1 MDLDKNKWFQI
12 LKFFSVQNLKLK
24 FEINSYFYENYKK
37 KIKVSKYES
46 ECILFRIDVYFTEY
60 FLAIEIDEQNHEGR
74 ELTFEEKRQEVLE
87 KEPGC
92 KFIRINTSNDT
103 EHEVSKI
110 QIFINEIKDNTI
122 KEKGNKIKQL
132 ENKLKN

>member
-37 KIKVSKYES
+37 KKKVSKYES
-46 ECILFRIDVYFTEY
+46 ECILFRIDVYFTKY

-74 ELTFEEKRQEVLE
+74 
-87 KEPGC
+87 
-92 KFIRINTSNDT
+92 
-103 EHEVSKI
+103 
-110 QIFINEIKDNTI
+110 
-122 KEKGNKIKQL
+122 
-132 ENKLKN
+132 

>member
-74 ELTFEEKRQEVLE
+74 
-87 KEPGC
+87 
-92 KFIRINTSNDT
+92 
-103 EHEVSKI
+103 
-110 QIFINEIKDNTI
+110 
-122 KEKGNKIKQL
+122 
-132 ENKLKN
+132 